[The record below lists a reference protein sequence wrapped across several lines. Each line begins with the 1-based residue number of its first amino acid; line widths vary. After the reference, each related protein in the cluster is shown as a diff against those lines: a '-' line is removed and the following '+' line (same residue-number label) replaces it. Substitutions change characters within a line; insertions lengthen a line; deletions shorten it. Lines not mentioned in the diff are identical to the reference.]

1 MAVRAQA
8 QTLTQF
14 DLNGQTGYEPYTT
27 VTQATDGNFYG
38 TTGLGGPKA
47 DGNIFRMTPTG
58 EITNLYNFCS
68 LPKCADGRGGQWPPI
83 LAPDGNLYLVTSVKS
98 ANILYKL
105 TVDGELTNLFTFCSK
120 ECPGPLGITLASDG
134 NFYGTS
140 GAGGVS
146 NNGTIFRVSLN
157 GEYSV
162 LHSFCSLK
170 GCTDGTYPLFPPI
183 QSNDGNFYG
192 TTFDGGSQQAS
203 VVYKLTPSGTYTVIH
218 NFCAF
223 GTGICAGTITGMPGT
238 IPTAIRGQKYISLAT
253 FRKSGAQVAT
263 PVWFGENGDKLY
275 VMTRSDMGKTK
286 RVRNNPQ
293 VTVAPCSIRG
303 KLTGAEVLAQ
313 ARLLPAEEHAHARQ
327 TINRKYLLARLSSPW
342 SKADAFL
349 EISFP

>member
-105 TVDGELTNLFTFCSK
+105 TVDGELTNLFTFCSN

-146 NNGTIFRVSLN
+146 NNGTIFRVSRT
-157 GEYSV
+157 ESTRYSI
-162 LHSFCSLK
+162 LFARSRAALTARTRSSLRSK
-170 GCTDGTYPLFPPI
+170 A
-183 QSNDGNFYG
+183 
-192 TTFDGGSQQAS
+192 TTETFTVQ
-203 VVYKLTPSGTYTVIH
+203 PS
-218 NFCAF
+218 
-223 GTGICAGTITGMPGT
+223 TGDPS
-238 IPTAIRGQKYISLAT
+238 K
-253 FRKSGAQVAT
+253 
-263 PVWFGENGDKLY
+263 PVWSTNSLP
-275 VMTRSDMGKTK
+275 R
-286 RVRNNPQ
+286 
-293 VTVAPCSIRG
+293 
-303 KLTGAEVLAQ
+303 
-313 ARLLPAEEHAHARQ
+313 ARTQ
-327 TINRKYLLARLSSPW
+327 
-342 SKADAFL
+342 
-349 EISFP
+349 